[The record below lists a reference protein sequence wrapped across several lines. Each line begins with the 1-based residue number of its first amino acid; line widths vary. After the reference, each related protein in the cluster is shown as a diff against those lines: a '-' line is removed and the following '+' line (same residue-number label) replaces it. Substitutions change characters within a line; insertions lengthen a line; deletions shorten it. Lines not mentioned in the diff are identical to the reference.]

1 MLAELA
7 ACNAAFAVIKQCV
20 QNGGEIVNAGKAIAK
35 FVSGKEELQRK
46 VAGKDKSKASS
57 SDLEAFIALEKIRQE
72 EEQLKQL
79 MIYTGR
85 PGLWSDYQKYC
96 AQARRARRE
105 EEKERQAKRR
115 KLLFRSAIVG
125 IVATCLLI
133 FSLIVFIVAMAVK
146 SN

>member
-35 FVSGKEELQRK
+35 FVTGKEELQRK
-46 VAGKDKSKASS
+46 IAGKDRSKANE
-57 SDLEAFIALEKIRQE
+57 SDLEAFLALEKIRQE

-85 PGLWSDYQKYC
+85 PGLWTDYQRYC
-96 AQARRARRE
+96 AQARKARRA
-105 EEKERQAKRR
+105 EEKQREAKRKR
-115 KLLFRSAIVG
+115 ILFRSAIVG
-125 IVATCLLI
+125 IVAICLVI

>member
-35 FVSGKEELQRK
+35 FVTGKEELQRK
-46 VAGKDKSKASS
+46 IAGKDRSKANE
-57 SDLEAFIALEKIRQE
+57 SDLEAFLALEKIRQE

-85 PGLWSDYQKYC
+85 PGLWTDYQRYC
-96 AQARRARRE
+96 AQARKARRE
-105 EEKERQAKRR
+105 EEKQREAKRKR
-115 KLLFRSAIVG
+115 ILFRSAIVG
-125 IVATCLLI
+125 IVAICLVI

>member
-46 VAGKDKSKASS
+46 VAGKDKSKANS